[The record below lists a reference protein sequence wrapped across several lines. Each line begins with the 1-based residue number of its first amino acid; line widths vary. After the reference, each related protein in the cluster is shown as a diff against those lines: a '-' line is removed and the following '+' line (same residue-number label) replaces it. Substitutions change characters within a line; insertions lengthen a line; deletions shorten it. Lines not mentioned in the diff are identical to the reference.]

1 MRDRQAAQGP
11 DDGVLEAR
19 LDEALDHGVEYAF
32 FEDVLEILLDGL
44 DSPSGAF
51 CNFDEFGDLVC
62 TAQRGSFGSPELA
75 PVHYAREDCVGAWS
89 SSLGSLLPRT
99 VSEPHR
105 VLEDGPE
112 IHNSVT
118 VPIVF
123 GGEAIGLICIADRES
138 AYTELDQTRAV
149 RIAKR
154 LAPSLYAH
162 NSQRR
167 FLRQF
172 EELEHMANAAAE
184 GERFFMLSG
193 DLMAILE
200 RKIVRANP
208 AFSGHLGWEDSEL
221 RDKQLPEFAHPADR
235 EAFKRDLDRMRT
247 EPNRE
252 HPPVVVRILAK
263 SGNYHSIEWTGA
275 GTEEGRLYVVG
286 RDVSE
291 LRSAVARLETQNEEL
306 HILHEQV
313 RREQRL
319 AGHLLTN
326 VRAQGCLDTPG
337 VRHLTS
343 PLDFFNGDV
352 ALAATTPNGEL
363 RWMLGD
369 FTGHGLSAAVGTI
382 PVASTFYAT
391 CRKGV
396 PLNESVETINDLL
409 KGVLPPGLFCAAALL
424 GLDPQKRELCVWN
437 GGLPT
442 VIVRNVRDGSL
453 RLHPSQSLPLGLVTS
468 RELDVAFS
476 RIPVAEEDEIFVYT
490 DGLTE
495 AQNQSGELFGQDR
508 VSAALAKPGRLG
520 DGFDRLLEEIKAYR
534 GAVRA
539 GDDVSL
545 IVVSVGA
552 LRLPSKPLR
561 TLGE

>member
-1 MRDRQAAQGP
+1 
-11 DDGVLEAR
+11 
-19 LDEALDHGVEYAF
+19 
-32 FEDVLEILLDGL
+32 LLDAL

-51 CNFDEFGDLVC
+51 CHLDEFGDVVC
-62 TAQRGSFGSPELA
+62 VAQRGSFGSPELVPA
-75 PVHYAREDCVGAWS
+75 HYTREDCVGAWS
-89 SSLGSLLPRT
+89 STLRSLAPRSM
-99 VSEPHR
+99 SEPHR
-105 VLEDGPE
+105 LHKDGPE
-112 IHNSVT
+112 VHHSVS

-138 AYTELDQTRAV
+138 PYTPHDQARAV
-149 RIAKR
+149 RIAR
-154 LAPSLYAH
+154 RVAPSLYAH

-200 RKIVRANP
+200 QKIVRANP
-208 AFSGHLGWEDSEL
+208 AFTNHLGWEDGEL
-221 RDKQLPEFAHPADR
+221 REKNLPDFAHPADR
-235 EAFKRDLDRMRT
+235 EVFQRDLDRMRA

-252 HPPVVVRILAK
+252 HPAIVVRILAK
-263 SGNYHSIEWTGA
+263 SGEYHSIEWTGA

-306 HILHEQV
+306 HSLHEQV
-313 RREQRL
+313 RREQRM
-319 AGHLLTN
+319 AGHLLTK
-326 VRAQGCLDTPG
+326 VRSQGCLDMPG

-352 ALAATTPNGEL
+352 ALAATTPSGEL

-382 PVASTFYAT
+382 PVASAFYAT

-396 PLNESVETINDLL
+396 PLIESAETINELL
-409 KGVLPPGLFCAAALL
+409 KGLLPPGLFCAAAILS
-424 GLDPQKRELCVWN
+424 LDPQKRELRVWN
-437 GGLPT
+437 GGLPS
-442 VIVRNVRDGSL
+442 VIVRNVRDGRL
-453 RLHPSQSLPLGLVTS
+453 RLHSSQSLPLGLVTS
-468 RELDVAFS
+468 RELGVVFT
-476 RIPVAEEDEIFVYT
+476 RIAVEDHEEIVVYT

-495 AQNQSGELFGQDR
+495 AQDAAGELFGQER
-508 VSAALAKPGRLG
+508 VSAVLAAPGELG

-534 GAVRA
+534 GEVRA

-552 LRLPSKPLR
+552 LRLPTERLR
-561 TLGE
+561 PTGQ